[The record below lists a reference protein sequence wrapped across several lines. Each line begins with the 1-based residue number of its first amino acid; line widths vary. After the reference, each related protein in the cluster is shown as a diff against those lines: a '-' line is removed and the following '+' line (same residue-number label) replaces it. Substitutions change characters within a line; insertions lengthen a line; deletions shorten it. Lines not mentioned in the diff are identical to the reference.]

1 MNDHVII
8 PVYDRGTDEEAL
20 KIYQQLMPRHTLV
33 GVDSNNMIIWGG
45 SIHCT
50 TMQLPVKTY
59 SECGNGVVDEDEEC
73 DTYFT
78 DGVECKDLTGFNSGL
93 LKCKNDCTFDTTLC
107 SETEEPDES
116 ETPDDETPDEVQ
128 TDSDTTENPDNA
140 QTDNEQNDTSTDN
153 ETTDSEISDDEV
165 SLDDDQPVNPVGKKD
180 SGCSVVV
187 I

>member
-1 MNDHVII
+1 
-8 PVYDRGTDEEAL
+8 
-20 KIYQQLMPRHTLV
+20 
-33 GVDSNNMIIWGG
+33 MIIWGG

-59 SECGNGVVDEDEEC
+59 SKCGNGVVDEDEEC

-93 LKCKNDCTFDTTLC
+93 LTCKNDCTFDTSLC
-107 SETEEPDES
+107 SETEEPDE
-116 ETPDDETPDEVQ
+116 EI
-128 TDSDTTENPDNA
+128 
-140 QTDNEQNDTSTDN
+140 TDN
-153 ETTDSEISDDEV
+153 ETTDNEIPDEISNDSDNPETDSEEVNDNTIDPDSNETPDDEV